1 MRDVNLNRAYIIEMN
16 KANGLVVKLVDKG
29 EYRKF
34 L

>member
-1 MRDVNLNRAYIIEMN
+1 MGAVSLNRVYIIEMN